1 MKTGYLLLVP
11 CLCFVSCA
19 MFTHG
24 GREKFAVVSEPS
36 GADVELSSGEKGVT
50 PATFQKGRKENF
62 TVTVTKAG
70 YTAQTVEVSA
80 LKPNPVS
87 VHLLRRGRSS
97 TKAAAPKTTPEG
109 TTTTT
114 PKKAPSEAAPSATPI
129 ATATPTPTPAS
140 SPTPE
145 QTTPEATAT
154 PEPSPAL
161 QSSPTP

>member
-24 GREKFAVVSEPS
+24 GREKFTVVSEPS
-36 GADVELSSGEKGVT
+36 GADVELSSGEKGVS
-50 PATFQKGRKENF
+50 PAKYQKGRKENF

-70 YTAQTVEVSA
+70 YAGQTVEVSA
-80 LKPNPVS
+80 LQPNPVS

-97 TKAAAPKTTPEG
+97 AKAAAPKTMPEG
-109 TTTTT
+109 TTGT

-154 PEPSPAL
+154 PETSPAL
-161 QSSPTP
+161 QGSPTP

>member
-24 GREKFAVVSEPS
+24 GREKFTVVSEPS
-36 GADVELSSGEKGVT
+36 GADVELSSGEKAVT

-70 YTAQTVEVSA
+70 YAAQTVEVSA

-97 TKAAAPKTTPEG
+97 TKAAAPKIMPEG
-109 TTTTT
+109 TTGT
-114 PKKAPSEAAPSATPI
+114 PKKAPAEVTPSATPI

-145 QTTPEATAT
+145 QTMPGATAT
-154 PEPSPAL
+154 PETSPAL